1 MLESFTATT
10 AALFV
15 VTVLLSYF
23 MGNISPAILLGR
35 LHGVDIKSEG
45 SGNAGTTNVLRVLG
59 KKAAVAT
66 LVIDIGKGVAAV
78 LFGKL
83 VGYYI
88 FGFNGPYLM
97 AMFCGLAVFCGHIW
111 PLAFNF
117 KGGKGVATA
126 FGVLVAF
133 KPLLGLCE
141 LAIVIVVVLVTRKV
155 SLGSIIGAISLPI
168 VAYFAFP
175 LYFFNKVYLCWALA
189 MAVIVLAKH
198 RTNMVRLIKG
208 KESNISFGKNK
219 SA

>member
-1 MLESFTATT
+1 MLEPFSATS

-15 VTVLLSYF
+15 VTILLSYLV
-23 MGNISPAILLGR
+23 GNISPAILIGR
-35 LHGVDIKSEG
+35 LHGVDIKTEG

-66 LVIDIGKGVAAV
+66 LIIDIGKGVVAV

-83 VGYYI
+83 VGYYV
-88 FGFNGPYLM
+88 FGLNGPYLM

-111 PLAFNF
+111 PIAFEF

-133 KPLLGLCE
+133 KPMLGLCE
-141 LAIVIVVVLVTRKV
+141 LGIVLIVVLVTRKV

-168 VAYFAFP
+168 VAYLVFP

-189 MAVIVLAKH
+189 MAAIVLVKH

-208 KESNISFGKNK
+208 KESNISFGKK
-219 SA
+219 